1 MHKNFCK
8 KKVISVGDMKWN
20 ILVSR
25 LLETYINRELK
36 NSVDVRA
43 LNIAFQRHY
52 TVVILL
58 NVYH

>member
-1 MHKNFCK
+1 MR
-8 KKVISVGDMKWN
+8 GDMKWN